1 MTNGKQSVI
10 KSFRSGKS
18 GLSFEALEDRKVL
31 SAVGFIYGPPTYETW
46 LQQEVGAVY
55 SAEAVPAPVDVGSL
69 LEESS
74 SELGGSELDNSA
86 LSDGVVE
93 FQIMLND
100 LSDDAGASDVDFMNE
115 LDLDSDSF
123 SFLQDSG
130 SGNRSGGGS
139 GGSGNPM
146 WATISG
152 GSTVVPEGRSVILV
166 FTGGHVGDVITAS
179 LSGLS
184 ANDYYASTLSVQML
198 GSVASLNINILE
210 DSYIEGD
217 ETLSI
222 SLSLTTSDGTTLS
235 PTSFDITVV
244 DQPEFISDGDDRAA
258 FNSTGYAPETDDSY
272 SAYIKKDFL
281 AGASI
286 VTKTPIFAAGSHIEY
301 SMTSDIDN
309 FEDYFSI
316 DASTGVITLLED
328 AATIIADA
336 ELTDSFSITVYAN
349 NTLLTGLS
357 GGNELADSATIS
369 VTVSSWSVERW
380 NTDSRARAAAKDGCT
395 VAELANL
402 VGLDSSEFHSWLTAN
417 QNAEI
422 ELFDGSVKTLDELT
436 ATDVL
441 ASSRVLFVP
450 NTIYAAYCYDPSRYS
465 EFGWFENLEG
475 FRNLGFNVQTFYNN
489 NNYTNSDTAKY
500 DFLDDIGTLSSTGSL
515 QGVYLTGHGS
525 TTSFGFNVP
534 NNDDPLMWASSWGP
548 MWTVNYAGTQNY
560 PFDPSSWSIRA
571 ALQYRLGAACIYAC
585 ESEIACSV
593 LCSGASSAI
602 QFGFSDPVYPGYHYM
617 PGEWG
622 EENCGNYFI
631 IGGKQET
638 NIYVYSPDL

>member
-1 MTNGKQSVI
+1 MVSINKLDSI
-10 KSFRSGKS
+10 SFRENKIK
-18 GLSFEALEDRKVL
+18 LSFEALEDRKML
-31 SAVGFIYGPPTYETW
+31 SAVGFVYGPPTYETW
-46 LQQEVGAVY
+46 LQQEAGAVY

-74 SELGGSELDNSA
+74 SEFDGSGLDNSA

-184 ANDYYASTLSVQML
+184 ANDYYASTLSVQTN

-222 SLSLTTSDGTTLS
+222 SLSLTTSEGTTLS
-235 PTSFDITVV
+235 PTSFNITVV

-258 FNSTGYAPETDDSY
+258 FNSTGYAPDAGDSY

-301 SMTSDIDN
+301 SMTSDIEN
-309 FEDYFSI
+309 FENYFSI
-316 DASTGVITLLED
+316 DSSTGVITLAEN
-328 AATIIADA
+328 AATIIAGA
-336 ELTDSFSITVYAN
+336 ELADSFSITVYAN
-349 NTLLTGLS
+349 DTRLAEMS
-357 GGNELADSATIS
+357 GGSDFEDSATIS
-369 VTVSSWSVERW
+369 VTISSWSVERW
-380 NTDSRARAAAKDGCT
+380 NTNSRARAAAKDGCT
-395 VAELANL
+395 VAELADL
-402 VGLDSSEFHSWLTAN
+402 VGLDSSEFHSWLSAN

-450 NTIYAAYCYDPSRYS
+450 NTIYAAYCYNPSLYGT
-465 EFGWFENLEG
+465 FGWSDNLEG
-475 FRNLGFNVQTFYNN
+475 FRHLGFNVETFHNSDYTDSYTAEATFLNGIGDLSLNSELQGIYLIGHGTTTGFGFDEPDNN
-489 NNYTNSDTAKY
+489 N
-500 DFLDDIGTLSSTGSL
+500 
-515 QGVYLTGHGS
+515 
-525 TTSFGFNVP
+525 
-534 NNDDPLMWASSWGP
+534 PLMWGDSWGP
-548 MWTVNYAGTQNY
+548 MWTVNYAGTQNV
-560 PFDPSSWSIRA
+560 PGFQSSWSIEA
-571 ALQYRLGAACIYAC
+571 ELEYHLGAACIYAC
-585 ESEIACSV
+585 HSESAFQY
-593 LCSGASSAI
+593 LLASTYSLRY
-602 QFGFSDPVYPGYHYM
+602 GFSGVVCPHYWYF
-617 PGEWG
+617 PTLWG
-622 EENCGNYFI
+622 VEDNGNYRVF
-631 IGGKQET
+631 GGLQGT
-638 NIYVYSPDL
+638 NTYVDTPDL